1 MFNLLPII
9 NNRYTH
15 KLNSLL
21 MAAMKSYKKQPK
33 PIALLL
39 EKNSYQKSTSL
50 ITKLDMVLQRLLKQ
64 HNISGCRIGN
74 IENGTLI
81 IESPTSLWLQ
91 RLQFIRSDILSELR
105 THHSSLVSIKVK
117 VNPALAKVAPSQLKT
132 NKPVKKR
139 AQKMSKDIADSFLAL
154 AENADP
160 KLKKALQSLAKFST
174 NKSE

>member
-1 MFNLLPII
+1 MAVMT
-9 NNRYTH
+9 TH
-15 KLNSLL
+15 
-21 MAAMKSYKKQPK
+21 KKQPK

-39 EKNSYQKSTSL
+39 EKNHYQKSTSL
-50 ITKLDMVLQRLLKQ
+50 ITKLDMVLQRVLKQ

-74 IENGTLI
+74 IENGSLL

-91 RLQFIRSDILSELR
+91 RLQFMRSDLLSELR
-105 THHSSLVSIKVK
+105 QHHSSLISIKIK
-117 VNPALAKVAPSQLKT
+117 VNPNLAKISPAQLKT
-132 NKPVKKR
+132 NKPAKKR

>member
-1 MFNLLPII
+1 MAVMT
-9 NNRYTH
+9 TH
-15 KLNSLL
+15 
-21 MAAMKSYKKQPK
+21 KKQPK
-33 PIALLL
+33 PISLLL
-39 EKNSYQKSTSL
+39 EKNHYQKSTSL
-50 ITKLDMVLQRLLKQ
+50 ITKLDMVLQRVLKQ

-74 IENGTLI
+74 IENGSLL

-91 RLQFIRSDILSELR
+91 RLQFIRSELLSELR
-105 THHSSLVSIKVK
+105 HHHSSLISIKIK
-117 VNPALAKVAPSQLKT
+117 VNPNLAKISPAQLKT

>member
-1 MFNLLPII
+1 MAVMT
-9 NNRYTH
+9 TH
-15 KLNSLL
+15 
-21 MAAMKSYKKQPK
+21 KKQPK

-39 EKNSYQKSTSL
+39 EKNHYQKSTSL
-50 ITKLDMVLQRLLKQ
+50 ITKLDMVLQRVLKQ

-74 IENGTLI
+74 IENGSLL

-91 RLQFIRSDILSELR
+91 RLQFMRSDILSELR
-105 THHSSLVSIKVK
+105 QHHSSLISIKIK
-117 VNPALAKVAPSQLKT
+117 VNPNLAKISPAQLKT